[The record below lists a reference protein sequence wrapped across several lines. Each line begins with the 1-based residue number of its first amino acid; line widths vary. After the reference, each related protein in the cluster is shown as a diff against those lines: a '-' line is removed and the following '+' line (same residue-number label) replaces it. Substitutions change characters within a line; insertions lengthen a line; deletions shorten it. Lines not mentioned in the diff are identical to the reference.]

1 MDFLP
6 KTNVLGFRMTNNF
19 CVQSFWSR
27 HTKMGEK
34 FEFRSVSDINVW
46 ISKFQILKHDL
57 ISK

>member
-19 CVQSFWSR
+19 RVQSFWSR

-34 FEFRSVSDINVW
+34 FEFRSV
-46 ISKFQILKHDL
+46 
-57 ISK
+57 